1 MKKISNLPVKILG
14 TLSVAAVSFAI
25 LAFSCKANNGSANV
39 AFAESKSVTK
49 RSTTQLSNS
58 SLEVVKSLQE
68 VFRSVSENV
77 LPAVVEVD
85 VTETTQVSSQNPFKD
100 FWPFGDG
107 WPFGGESSSE
117 PQEIEQAALGSGVIV
132 RKSGKTVYVL
142 TNNHVAGSATTI
154 KIKLNDGREFDGKLV
169 GADER
174 MDIALVSFETT
185 ESDITIATLG
195 NSDSV
200 QQGDIVLA
208 LGSPLGYFASVTQG
222 IVSATGR
229 SGTQIGS
236 ISDFIQ
242 TDASINQGNS
252 GGPLV
257 NIYGEVIG
265 INTWIASSSGGSQGL
280 GFSIP
285 INNIKTA
292 IDQFIS
298 SGKVSY
304 GWLGVSLVEP
314 SEEYKTSLGIAKN
327 QAGSFVAEIFMDS
340 PAMKGGMQAG
350 DYIISLNGKD
360 VKGTD
365 QLVRD
370 VGNLKAGETAKF
382 TVLRGKNKVEL
393 SIKIDE
399 RSQDIASDNSKLWP
413 GFMAAPITDDAR
425 KKLKLDKNVKGI
437 IVSGI
442 QEKSPAAALRLQNGD
457 IITAVND
464 KKVTT
469 VQEFYEALD
478 TSRNSTIWFDVYN
491 DGHTIS
497 TGKYKLK

>member
-1 MKKISNLPVKILG
+1 MKRISNLPVKILG
-14 TLSVAAVSFAI
+14 TLSVAALSFAI

-39 AFAESKSVTK
+39 AFAESKSNGK
-49 RSTTQLSNS
+49 RSSTALSSS
-58 SLEVVKSLQE
+58 SLEVVKSLQD

-85 VTETTQVSSQNPFKD
+85 VTEKTQVPGFQNPFKD
-100 FWPFGDG
+100 FFGDG
-107 WPFGGESSSE
+107 WPFGGNSE
-117 PQEIEQAALGSGVIV
+117 PQEMEQAALGSGVIV

-142 TNNHVAGSATTI
+142 TNNHVAGNATTI
-154 KIKLNDGREFDGKLV
+154 KIKLNDDREFDGKLV

-174 MDIALVSFETT
+174 MDIALVSFETAD
-185 ESDITIATLG
+185 SDIAIASLG
-195 NSDSV
+195 DSDSV

-298 SGKVSY
+298 KGKVSY
-304 GWLGVSLVEP
+304 GWLGVSLVGTTD
-314 SEEYKTSLGIAKN
+314 EYKKDLGIPVSQN
-327 QAGSFVAEIFMDS
+327 GSFVAEIFMDS

-350 DYIISLNGKD
+350 DYIISLNGKE

-370 VGNLKAGETAKF
+370 VGSLRAGETARF
-382 TVLRGKNKVEL
+382 TVLRGKSRVEL

-413 GFMAAPITDDAR
+413 GFIAAPLTEENR
-425 KKLKLDKNVKGI
+425 KKLKLDKNVKGVI
-437 IVSGI
+437 ISNI

-464 KKVTT
+464 KKVTST
-469 VQEFYEALD
+469 QEFYEALD

-497 TGKYKLK
+497 TGKYKLNK

>member
-25 LAFSCKANNGSANV
+25 FAFSCKANNGSANV
-39 AFAESKSVTK
+39 AFAESKSVNK
-49 RSTTQLSNS
+49 KSGAQLSSNS
-58 SLEVVKSLQE
+58 MEVVKSLQE
-68 VFRSVSENV
+68 VFRSISESV

-85 VTETTQVSSQNPFKD
+85 VTEKTQVASQNPFKD

-107 WPFGGESSSE
+107 WPFGGDSE
-117 PQEIEQAALGSGVIV
+117 PQEMEQSALGSGVIV

-142 TNNHVAGSATTI
+142 TNNHVAGNATTI
-154 KIKLNDGREFDGKLV
+154 KIKLNDDREFDGKLV

-174 MDIALVSFETT
+174 MDIALVSFETND
-185 ESDITIATLG
+185 SDITIANLG
-195 NSDSV
+195 DSDAV

-304 GWLGVSLVEP
+304 GWLGVSLLEP
-314 SEEYKTSLGIAKN
+314 SEDYKSDLGIPKN
-327 QAGSFVAEIFMDS
+327 QAGSLVSEIFMSS

-350 DYIISLNGKD
+350 DYIIALNGKD

-399 RSQDIASDNSKLWP
+399 RTQDVAADNSRLWP
-413 GFMAAPITDDAR
+413 GFIPAPITEEAR
-425 KKLKLDKNVKGI
+425 KKLKLDKNIKGV
-437 IVSGI
+437 IVTNI

-469 VQEFYEALD
+469 TQEFYEALD
-478 TSRNSTIWFDVYN
+478 TSRNSAIWFDVYN
-491 DGHTIS
+491 EGHTIS
-497 TGKYKLK
+497 TGKYKLSK